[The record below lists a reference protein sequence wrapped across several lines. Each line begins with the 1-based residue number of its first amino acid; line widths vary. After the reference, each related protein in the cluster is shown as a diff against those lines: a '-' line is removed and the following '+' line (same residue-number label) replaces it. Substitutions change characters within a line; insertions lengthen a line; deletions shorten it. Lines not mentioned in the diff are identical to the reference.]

1 MEHLNDSER
10 IRLKGMYNKNTAR
23 SDYDEN
29 QKYKYFPEHIFKVK
43 INLEKS
49 R

>member
-1 MEHLNDSER
+1 MGHLKDSER
-10 IRLKGMYNKNTAR
+10 TRLKRIYNKDTAR
-23 SDYDEN
+23 SDCDEN
-29 QKYKYFPEHIFKVK
+29 QKYKYFPEHIFKFK

>member
-1 MEHLNDSER
+1 MGHLKGSER
-10 IRLKGMYNKNTAR
+10 IRLKGRTTKIRLGPSVMKIKI
-23 SDYDEN
+23 EI
-29 QKYKYFPEHIFKVK
+29 FPEHIFKFK